1 MRLRLAAILLMMIA
15 IATPGRAEVIHFKN
29 GDKLTGTFERM
40 LGGSVLFKTEVLGN
54 VTIPAKKI
62 ETFTTE
68 ASVVVMLKSGHT
80 ERGHLT
86 LAKTGTWMLEA
97 RGVNASLKKKD
108 IVAAYPEAVYRPAS
122 PEQRH
127 MPWEDW
133 KASGNFGYA
142 IQHSSG
148 RSGSLTIGLDAVR
161 VEPKLPGYAPHLRS
175 HYTLNMSFV
184 NVTSPS
190 GVTSSANTL
199 TTGFRQDFFFSR
211 NRHNFLFVQAQFDHI
226 EPQNLRLR
234 QTYGGG
240 IGRDLAQYP
249 RLSLSVRTGVNYVK
263 EHFFPAAA
271 NQTGGILLRNNAEG
285 LVGEKFTLNIFKR
298 LSFNQQ
304 LSLYPSFTSGGDYRF
319 DTINSISS
327 PISPRLSFQI
337 GFTDHYLSN
346 PLPGTEKN
354 DLLLSTGIGFNF

>member
-15 IATPGRAEVIHFKN
+15 IATPSQAEVIHFKN

-40 LGGSVLFKTEVLGN
+40 LGGSVVFKTEVLGN

-68 ASVVVMLKSGHT
+68 SFVVVMLKSGKT
-80 ERGHLT
+80 EHGHLV
-86 LAKTGTWMLEA
+86 LAGTGTWSLEGG
-97 RGVNASLKKKD
+97 GVHTPLERKD

-122 PEQRH
+122 PERTH
-127 MPWEDW
+127 RPWDDW
-133 KASGNFGYA
+133 KANGNFGYA

-148 RSGSLTIGLDAVR
+148 RSGSLSLGLDAVR
-161 VEPKLPGYAPHLRS
+161 VEPKLPGFAPHMRS
-175 HYTLNMSFV
+175 HYSLNMSFV
-184 NVTSPS
+184 NVKSPS

-199 TTGFRQDFFFSR
+199 TTEFRQDFFFSR

-240 IGRDLAQYP
+240 IGRDLVQYP
-249 RLSLSVRTGVNYVK
+249 WLSFSIRTGVNYVK

-271 NQTGGILLRNNAEG
+271 DQTGGILFRNNAEG
-285 LVGEKFTLNIFKR
+285 LVGEKLTLNIFKR
-298 LSFNQQ
+298 LSFNHQ
-304 LSLYPSFTSGGDYRF
+304 LNVYPSFSSGGDYRF

-327 PISPRLSFQI
+327 PISPRLSFQV
-337 GFTDHYLSN
+337 GFTDHFLSN